1 MTRTRVLVAD
11 ALGLFRSG
19 IQAVL
24 GRERDFE
31 VVEASGIEQMLSV
44 AEESDPD
51 VVLIDIDLPPRGGI
65 AAVARLSEHC
75 STCAILWSF
84 DPSAETVLDAI
95 RAGADGF
102 IDKRISSEGLVRSLR
117 GVTRG
122 EAPLARDLTSM
133 MIDALH
139 GLDVRE
145 RARARV
151 ESLSARER
159 QVLELVAR
167 GAHNKDIAGELL
179 ISEFTVK
186 RHMQN
191 ILSKLELPSRRAAA
205 AFIGS
210 LEAV

>member
-11 ALGLFRSG
+11 ALALFRSG

-31 VVEASGIEQMLSV
+31 VVEASGLEQLLRA
-44 AEESDPD
+44 AEERCPD
-51 VVLIDIDLPPRGGI
+51 IALIDLDLPPRGGI
-65 AAVARLSEHC
+65 SAVAQLSEHC
-75 STCAILWSF
+75 SCCAIVWSF
-84 DPSAETVLDAI
+84 DPSAEAVLEAV
-95 RAGADGF
+95 RAGADGY

-122 EAPLARDLTSM
+122 EAPLARDLTSR

-139 GLDVRE
+139 GLDLRE
-145 RARARV
+145 RARERAK
-151 ESLSARER
+151 SLSARER
-159 QVLELVAR
+159 QVLELVAL
-167 GAHNKDIAGELL
+167 GAQNKQIANELL

-191 ILSKLELPSRRAAA
+191 ILHKLELPSRGAAV
-205 AFIGS
+205 AFLGK